1 MFIWLLKV
9 NIKKVHSFCFIGNG
23 PTSLSYFV
31 LLIKAEWVHWNYISC
46 SVNSLL
52 KVIKNDERMEDA
64 WILWMKK
71 HWIRTNKHYYFAH
84 CGVVVSSMA
93 RVNMV
98 WIMQCSHFL
107 PKQMRLLFRVYEY
120 TKEGFFQAHHLLTSN
135 KNCVKVWN
143 DGSNVYEMHYLTLS
157 T

>member
-1 MFIWLLKV
+1 MTSVWVKGVVFSRLFTFLPSMRASKLLPIDDKPKPMPSPL
-9 NIKKVHSFCFIGNG
+9 NYSAYRQLSF
-23 PTSLSYFV
+23 
-31 LLIKAEWVHWNYISC
+31 
-46 SVNSLL
+46 
-52 KVIKNDERMEDA
+52 VIKNYERMEDE

-71 HWIRTNKHYYFAH
+71 HWYELNLQDIESSPIKDCFFAH

-120 TKEGFFQAHHLLTSN
+120 TKEGFFFQAHHLTCFKLATRI
-135 KNCVKVWN
+135 V
-143 DGSNVYEMHYLTLS
+143 
-157 T
+157 

>member
-1 MFIWLLKV
+1 MHDIESAK
-9 NIKKVHSFCFIGNG
+9 IKTGF
-23 PTSLSYFV
+23 
-31 LLIKAEWVHWNYISC
+31 
-46 SVNSLL
+46 
-52 KVIKNDERMEDA
+52 
-64 WILWMKK
+64 
-71 HWIRTNKHYYFAH
+71 FAH

-120 TKEGFFQAHHLLTSN
+120 TKEGFFQAHLNKYTSN